1 MNPLRG
7 IAATSVALMLASL
20 MAATTPAT
28 AAPNSGTNWPTPE
41 SLGLICDGGRWGHIG
56 SKPRFGPVHD
66 WDSEVARQHWTC
78 SSWTVTMTVARY
90 HDEATAR
97 VGQEWAHENHLW
109 VYNRAENACQI
120 GDLTGIET
128 CAVVPTTATGGQ
140 IHRQGRRDGALEILT
155 QNGGPGMWAGS
166 IGAWER
172 RGTYVASVDSWSGSW
187 PAWGYFS
194 ADDLAVA
201 ATALATNPPSGL
213 PFNTIDPLF
222 APGPGTPSGAARK
235 ATARDVAAAMRAWS
249 RSTTRRYT
257 ALKPRKKP
265 LVRFGA
271 SASAARAAR
280 FAGFKQPKSSRVWIK
295 VGPVCLRAKA
305 KSSGK
310 WRAGTCPTGTRWKK
324 AR

>member
-1 MNPLRG
+1 MKRRRG
-7 IAATSVALMLASL
+7 IAVSVVALIVASP
-20 MAATTPAT
+20 MAVPTPAS

-41 SLGLICDGGRWGHIG
+41 ALGLVCDGRWGHIG
-56 SKPRFGPVHD
+56 PRSDFGPVLD
-66 WDSEVARQHWTC
+66 WDSELGRQHWDC

-90 HDEATAR
+90 PDEAAAR
-97 VGQEWAHENHLW
+97 DGQQWARDSHLGAYDRSDHLCRTGG
-109 VYNRAENACQI
+109 V
-120 GDLTGIET
+120 TGIEM

-140 IHRQGRRDGALEILT
+140 IHRQGRRDGALELLT

-194 ADDLAVA
+194 ADDLAA
-201 ATALATNPPSGL
+201 AAAALAANPPDGL
-213 PFNTIDPLF
+213 PFNTLPSYYE
-222 APGPGTPSGAARK
+222 PGPGGSPGTARK
-235 ATARDVAAAMRAWS
+235 AKARDVADAMRAWS
-249 RSTTRRYT
+249 RSTNRRYKKLT
-257 ALKPRKKP
+257 PRKTT
-265 LVRFGA
+265 LVRYGS

-280 FAGFKQPKSSRVWIK
+280 FAGFNSSTTKQVWIK
-295 VGPVCLRAKA
+295 VGTACLRANA

-310 WRAGTCPTGTRWKK
+310 WRSVACPTTTRWNK